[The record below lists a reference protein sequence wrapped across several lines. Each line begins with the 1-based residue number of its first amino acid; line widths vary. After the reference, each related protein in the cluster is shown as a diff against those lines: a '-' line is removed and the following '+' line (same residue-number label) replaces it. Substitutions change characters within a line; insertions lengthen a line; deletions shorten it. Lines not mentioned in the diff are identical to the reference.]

1 MTSGR
6 ENKLINFRSILNFIL
21 SVALAAAFLYF
32 AFLNVDFSDVWFH
45 VTHANL
51 FWGFVFATL
60 VIFGHFLRALRWKYI
75 LHSVKP
81 DTKLKNLFGSL
92 MVGYGVNSV
101 TPKLGELTRAA
112 LMGRW
117 ESISRSSMFGTVI
130 LERVIDIISLAFAIL
145 IAVLISSISLYE
157 QFPWL
162 ESTLYITAAIILSV
176 LMLIYMA
183 VRFQE
188 KFYSVI
194 VKLFGKLSES
204 AALTI
209 AHIFNML
216 TEGFN
221 SLKGSRNYILT
232 ILLTAV
238 IMFVYALT
246 SYIGFLMLDLT
257 NVNLSMGWVIMS
269 ISAIGVVIPTP
280 GATGSYHTL
289 AKSTLVLVYGF
300 SEVIALAYAF
310 LTHIISYL
318 IAIIGAVICFF
329 VLNNQKAKPVIDFR
343 TESEK

>member
-1 MTSGR
+1 LTSGN
-6 ENKLINFRSILNFIL
+6 ENKLITIRSVINFVL
-21 SVALAAAFLYF
+21 SVALAAVFLYV
-32 AFLNVDFSDVWFH
+32 AFFNVNFSDVWLH
-45 VTHANL
+45 VTGANL
-51 FWGFVFATL
+51 FWVIVFVIL
-60 VIFGHFLRALRWKYI
+60 VLSGHFLRALRWKYI

-81 DTKLKNLFGSL
+81 DAKLKNLFGSL

-101 TPKLGELTRAA
+101 TPKLGELTRAI

-117 ESISRSSMFGTVI
+117 EGLSRSSMFGTVI

-162 ESTLYITAAIILSV
+162 ESTLYISAGIIITV
-176 LMLIYMA
+176 LMLIYLA

-194 VKLFGKLSES
+194 IKLFGKISGS
-204 AALTI
+204 FALTI

-221 SLKGSRNYILT
+221 SLKGGRNYLYTIILT
-232 ILLTAV
+232 VL
-238 IMFVYALT
+238 IMSIYALT

-257 NVNLSMGWVIMS
+257 EVNYAMGWVLMS
-269 ISAIGVVIPTP
+269 ISAIGVIIPTP

-300 SEVIALAYAF
+300 SEVVALAYAF

-318 IAIIGAVICFF
+318 IAIIGSLICFF
-329 VLNNQKAKPVIDFR
+329 ILNKQNAKPIIDLR